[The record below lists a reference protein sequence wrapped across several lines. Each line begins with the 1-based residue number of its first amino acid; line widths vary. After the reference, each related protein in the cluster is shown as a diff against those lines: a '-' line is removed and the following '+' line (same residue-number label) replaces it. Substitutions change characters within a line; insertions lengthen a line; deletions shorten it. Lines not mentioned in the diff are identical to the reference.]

1 MRTTSAAAA
10 PPNSSS
16 IGGAGT
22 GVGPSGF
29 PGGGFPCE
37 LPFELHPPFELQP
50 LLDDPFDEEDV
61 DEEVLVEPEV
71 DDELLVETLPLDDED
86 VDEDTSPL
94 DDAEDETFP
103 LDEEDTFP
111 LDDDETFP
119 LLPPDADEVLLVLD
133 TPPVLV
139 DDPPD
144 EVEDEVAPDEVE
156 LDEPPE
162 PPDEVEVE
170 PPLVLDVEDTTIPL
184 DPPPEPPP
192 PKNPPA
198 KKPPPMPPPP
208 VPPTS
213 TGPPPK
219 PPPLTIGAM
228 SAPVKAGGRGT
239 GAAWLATV
247 TTVGGHTVLVRVT
260 TRVTTRCRAGRGAA
274 RLVMARFVIARFVI
288 SRFCADSATCT
299 APPPTTAPPQAQAQ
313 SFAKAIFTDMPSQS
327 SPRTLSALRR
337 HRHRFVLRHQGET
350 KRKIQPTGRLY
361 LRFTSPRPDP
371 PAGPK
376 SLTCRKG
383 TVSHTEKTRLTH
395 ADGGHFVLCSWPLV
409 KPPAGRYRPA
419 NKKRGHPPPTS
430 SGKLRGGELGWLRF

>member
-1 MRTTSAAAA
+1 M
-10 PPNSSS
+10 
-16 IGGAGT
+16 
-22 GVGPSGF
+22 
-29 PGGGFPCE
+29 PCE

-50 LLDDPFDEEDV
+50 LLDDPFEEEDV
-61 DEEVLVEPEV
+61 DVELLVDP
-71 DDELLVETLPLDDED
+71 DDADDVLVETLPLDDD
-86 VDEDTSPL
+86 DTL
-94 DDAEDETFP
+94 
-103 LDEEDTFP
+103 
-111 LDDDETFP
+111 P
-119 LLPPDADEVLLVLD
+119 LLPPDADEVLLVLE

-144 EVEDEVAPDEVE
+144 EVEDEVAPDDVE

-162 PPDEVEVE
+162 PPEDVELDEPPDPPDDVEVD
-170 PPLVLDVEDTTIPL
+170 PPLVLDVEDTTI
-184 DPPPEPPP
+184 PPEPPP

-198 KKPPPMPPPP
+198 KKPPPIPPPP

-260 TRVTTRCRAGRGAA
+260 TRVTTLCRTGRGAA
-274 RLVMARFVIARFVI
+274 RLVMARFVIARLVI

-299 APPPTTAPPQAQAQ
+299 APPPMTAPPQAQAQ

-337 HRHRFVLRHQGET
+337 HRHRFILRHQGET
-350 KRKIQPTGRLY
+350 KRKIQPISRLY
-361 LRFTSPRPDP
+361 LPFT
-371 PAGPK
+371 
-376 SLTCRKG
+376 
-383 TVSHTEKTRLTH
+383 
-395 ADGGHFVLCSWPLV
+395 
-409 KPPAGRYRPA
+409 
-419 NKKRGHPPPTS
+419 
-430 SGKLRGGELGWLRF
+430 